1 MKEQL
6 NFSSFSHKRLKNNN
20 DLGFLGFQAKL
31 SFVVLEETGGSLI
44 KQKLRRCRK
53 GFG

>member
-6 NFSSFSHKRLKNNN
+6 NFSSFSHKRLKNKN
-20 DLGFLGFQAKL
+20 DLGFLGFQAAM
-31 SFVVLEETGGSLI
+31 SYVVLEEAEGSPI